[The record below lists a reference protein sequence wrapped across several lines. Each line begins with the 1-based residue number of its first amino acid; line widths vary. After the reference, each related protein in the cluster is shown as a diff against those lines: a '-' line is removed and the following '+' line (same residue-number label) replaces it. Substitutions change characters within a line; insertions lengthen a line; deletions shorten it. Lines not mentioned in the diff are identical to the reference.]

1 MLSTSYS
8 VIFKC
13 HVIIIIIIIIIIIE
27 GCMGY
32 MYFASRIIFFKQFL
46 VPLVWFEFHIGPT
59 VCVGNVAVL
68 VTCCF
73 LWYSC

>member
-13 HVIIIIIIIIIIIE
+13 HVIIIIIE

-59 VCVGNVAVL
+59 VCVGNVVAVL